1 MLYLIIKIII
11 KMILFIIHLLFITVN
26 YLSHNKNKYRFVP
39 LLFNMI
45 PSSVSGLSG
54 TRVMCWLHGSL
65 QRQLPLSPH
74 KHSLMKIIC
83 TINIICIQSGPSLVP
98 CKEKEQQSRLY
109 LGCGYFLSSS
119 HFNLQYPHVCQ
130 ADDIWSVTKTVTS
143 CLLASYH
150 VLCV

>member
-54 TRVMCWLHGSL
+54 TRVMC
-65 QRQLPLSPH
+65 
-74 KHSLMKIIC
+74 
-83 TINIICIQSGPSLVP
+83 
-98 CKEKEQQSRLY
+98 
-109 LGCGYFLSSS
+109 
-119 HFNLQYPHVCQ
+119 
-130 ADDIWSVTKTVTS
+130 
-143 CLLASYH
+143 
-150 VLCV
+150 